1 MNKPNQ
7 PLRLRLARP
16 SQARANLI
24 FGSLILALL
33 LFAGNAIGQVST
45 ASGQEPAVPAEPPI
59 AAAGLSTHSERCAN
73 CHGPRGLGDGELAAN
88 LPNPPAAHASL
99 EYLRP
104 AVPADMFNS
113 ITNGRIPQ
121 GMPPFG
127 SESSDPLTDSQR
139 WNAIAAIYSLGT
151 PIASVGDGRDVY
163 LENCLACHGEEG
175 RGDGPEAADLDTDP
189 GDIGS
194 LAYWSAISNQTVFD
208 TLATG
213 QIESHETAADLSD
226 DDLWTVVDYMR
237 TFSYEYTDALAEFRP
252 LKTAAIS
259 GAIVNGTSGEPLDG
273 EHTAVLRA
281 FTQDLNITLN
291 MTTTLD
297 AGGNYTFD
305 LVDVPQDWFY
315 RVGVTYDDV
324 EFGSDFGQ
332 LSFDVTELEMPVTVY
347 ESTSDP
353 SGLNIEQL
361 HLILTFGPDTIQ
373 VSELYQVNNN
383 ENTVFTG
390 ESGSADLGTF
400 EISVPAG
407 ATRLDFQRGFG
418 SIDSFIP
425 AQEVIQTE
433 SGFADTLP
441 LRPGP
446 ASLTILATYELPYDD
461 QASLSHPLNYDTSRV
476 NLVLPDIGVKLADTA
491 GWVAGGQTAMQ
502 GGSVSTYGQSD
513 LQAGSELSLDLE
525 GKPRS
530 TTSSSSTVS
539 SISDNSTELLIG
551 AVAAVIVT
559 GIAAVFIRRWRFEA
573 GEERDQD
580 ELLQAL
586 ADLDDEFAAGEIDER
601 TYQRERKDLKA
612 ELAAIWQGEEGV

>member
-1 MNKPNQ
+1 MKEPNQ
-7 PLRLRLARP
+7 LLRLRLTRP
-16 SQARANLI
+16 NRAYTSLI
-24 FGSLILALL
+24 FGGLLLALL
-33 LFAGNAIGQVST
+33 LIAGSVIGLVP
-45 ASGQEPAVPAEPPI
+45 AVSGQEPVVPAEPPI
-59 AAAGLSTHSERCAN
+59 AAAGLNTHSERCAN

-99 EYLRP
+99 EYLRA
-104 AVPADMFNS
+104 AVPADMFNT

-127 SESSDPLTDSQR
+127 SESSDPLTAGQR

-151 PIASVGDGRDVY
+151 PIESVGDGRDVY

-175 RGDGPEAADLDTDP
+175 RGDGPDAQGLAIDP

-194 LAYWSAISNQTVFD
+194 LAYWSAISNQAVFD

-213 QIESHETAADLSD
+213 QIEDHEPVAELSD
-226 DDLWTVVDYMR
+226 DDLWMIVDYMR

-252 LKTAAIS
+252 LKTAVIS
-259 GAIVNGTSGEPLDG
+259 GAVVNGTSGEPLDG
-273 EHTAVLRA
+273 EHTALLRA

-297 AGGNYTFD
+297 AEGNYAFD
-305 LVDVPQDWFY
+305 LTEVPQDWFY

-332 LSFDVTELEMPVTVY
+332 LSFDLTELEMPVTVY

-361 HLILTFGPDTIQ
+361 HLIVAFGPETIQ

-383 ENTVFTG
+383 EDTVFTG
-390 ESGSADLGTF
+390 ESGNADLGTF
-400 EISVPAG
+400 EISVPDG
-407 ATRLDFQRGFG
+407 AERVNFQRGFG

-433 SGFADTLP
+433 SGYADTLP

-446 ASLTILATYELPYDD
+446 ATLTILATYDLPYDE

-476 NLVLPDIGVKLADTA
+476 NLVLPDVGVELAGTA
-491 GWVAGGQTAMQ
+491 DWVAGGQTAMQ

-513 LQAGSELSLDLE
+513 LPAGSELSLDLE
-525 GKPRS
+525 GKPRA

-539 SISDNSTELLIG
+539 SVGDNSTELLIG
-551 AVAAVIVT
+551 AVAAVIVI
-559 GIAAVFIRRWRFEA
+559 GIAAVFIRRWRVEA
-573 GEERDQD
+573 DDEWDQD

-601 TYQRERKDLKA
+601 TYQRERDELKA
-612 ELAAIWQGEEGV
+612 ELAAIWQSEEEA